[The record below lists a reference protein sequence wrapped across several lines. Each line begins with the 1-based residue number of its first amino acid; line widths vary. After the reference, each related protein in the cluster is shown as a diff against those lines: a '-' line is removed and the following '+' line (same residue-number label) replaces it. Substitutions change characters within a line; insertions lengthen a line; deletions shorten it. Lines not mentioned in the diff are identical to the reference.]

1 MIYKYDTI
9 NPINFHNYIDR
20 KSNLLLVIKLVNG
33 YVIGG
38 FSEYAIEKGRIEKPG
53 SGFIF
58 NCNIKKSYNVR
69 SDARLPVVSYDDY
82 FCLFGNAEIRLKS
95 QEAKVFSNFGIAAS
109 TFDNGRDTRTKFLNI
124 ENPNDN

>member
-109 TFDNGRDTRTKFLNI
+109 TF
-124 ENPNDN
+124 

>member
-1 MIYKYDTI
+1 M
-9 NPINFHNYIDR
+9 
-20 KSNLLLVIKLVNG
+20 IKLANG

-95 QEAKVFSNFGIAAS
+95 QEARVFSNFGIAAS
-109 TFDNGRDTRTKFLNI
+109 TFETGRDTRTKFLNI
-124 ENPNDN
+124 ENPNDNELDLESYEYYQITFKR